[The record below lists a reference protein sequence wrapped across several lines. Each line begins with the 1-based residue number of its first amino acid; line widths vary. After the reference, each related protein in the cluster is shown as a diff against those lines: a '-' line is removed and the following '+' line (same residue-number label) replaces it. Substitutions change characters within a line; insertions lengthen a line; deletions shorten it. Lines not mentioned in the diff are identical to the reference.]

1 MKGILLAG
9 GSGSRLNPV
18 TRGVSKHL
26 LPVGD
31 KPLIYYPLSVLMIAG
46 IREVLLVTTSRDQEN
61 FQSLLGDGSAFG
73 ISIKYVLQSYPRG
86 IAEAFLL
93 CEEHINEEP
102 VALVLGDNVFYGYGF
117 GGLLRRVA
125 SDVGGASIFG
135 YRVNDPERFG
145 VLSFGPNG
153 KINSIDE
160 KPKNPASNIAVT
172 GLYFYDHRVVT
183 FAKELVTSDRGEL
196 EITDINRR
204 YLELGEL
211 NVEIFGRGF
220 AWLDTGTHG
229 SLMDAS
235 NFINAIEAR
244 QGLKVACLEEI
255 AFSQGWIN
263 FESLEAS
270 ADMHLGSTY
279 GIYLKKLVDEYA
291 ANGR

>member
-46 IREVLLVTTSRDQEN
+46 IRDILLVTTSRDQEN

-73 ISIKYVLQSYPRG
+73 ISIKYVLQSEPRG

-93 CEEHINEEP
+93 CEERIQEES
-102 VALVLGDNVFYGYGF
+102 VALVLGDNVFYGDGF
-117 GGLLRRVA
+117 GGLLRRVV
-125 SDVGGASIFG
+125 SDVSGASIFG

-145 VLSFGPNG
+145 VLSFGPDR

-172 GLYFYDHRVVT
+172 GLYFYDYRVVT
-183 FAKELVTSDRGEL
+183 FAKELVASDRGEL

-220 AWLDTGTHG
+220 AWLDTGTHE
-229 SLMDAS
+229 SLIDAS

-270 ADMHLGSTY
+270 ADLHLGSAY
-279 GIYLKKLVDEYA
+279 GMYLKKLVDESA

>member
-9 GSGSRLNPV
+9 GSGTRLYPV
-18 TRGVSKHL
+18 TKGISKHL

-46 IREVLLVTTSRDQEN
+46 IREILLVTTPRDKRN
-61 FQSLLGDGSAFG
+61 FQDLIGDGSAFG
-73 ISIKYVLQSYPRG
+73 ISVEYILQAEPRG
-86 IAEAFLL
+86 IAEAFIL
-93 CEEHINEEP
+93 CQEHIGGGS

-135 YRVNDPERFG
+135 YRVKDPERFG
-145 VLSFGPNG
+145 VLSFGPDG

-220 AWLDTGTHG
+220 AWLDTGTHE
-229 SLMDAS
+229 SLIDAS

-263 FESLEAS
+263 FESLEVR
-270 ADMHLGSTY
+270 ADLHLGSTY
-279 GIYLKKLVDEYA
+279 GMYLKKLVDEAA
-291 ANGR
+291 ANVR

>member
-9 GSGSRLNPV
+9 GSGTRLYPV
-18 TRGVSKHL
+18 TKGVSKHL

-46 IREVLLVTTSRDQEN
+46 IREILLVTTPRDKRN
-61 FQSLLGDGSAFG
+61 FQDLIGDGSAFG
-73 ISIKYVLQSYPRG
+73 ISVEYILQAEPRG
-86 IAEAFLL
+86 IAEAFIL
-93 CEEHINEEP
+93 CQEHIGGSS

-145 VLSFGPNG
+145 VLSFGPDG

-220 AWLDTGTHG
+220 AWLDTGTHE
-229 SLMDAS
+229 SLIDAS

-263 FESLEAS
+263 FESLEVR
-270 ADMHLGSTY
+270 ADLHLGSTY
-279 GIYLKKLVDEYA
+279 GMYLKKLVDEAA
-291 ANGR
+291 ANVR